1 MVLLQSSDFDIYVAA
16 WSVPVQDGIQVFTGS
31 VGLVLSTGV
40 TQLVFDRVSTASTCI
55 QYMEATKLYY
65 LCPNEDITITT
76 LRSQLLV
83 LENTCI
89 NLQMMNSYVFTYHGS
104 EVRAIHR
111 SMSETVSLTE
121 ALASCG
127 FRCVGLPWDVD
138 SSPKM
143 QENRVDRHR
152 PRIQV
157 VDYVCEPP
165 NSSYTNIKDA
175 SPIVSAGGLTGHDFS
190 NPQYP

>member
-1 MVLLQSSDFDIYVAA
+1 
-16 WSVPVQDGIQVFTGS
+16 
-31 VGLVLSTGV
+31 
-40 TQLVFDRVSTASTCI
+40 
-55 QYMEATKLYY
+55 METNQLYY
-65 LCPNEDITITT
+65 LSPNEYITIMY
-76 LRSQLLV
+76 LRSTLLI
-83 LENTCI
+83 LENTYI
-89 NLQMMNSYVFTYHGS
+89 NQTMMNSYVFTYHGS

-138 SSPKM
+138 SNPKM
-143 QENRVDRHR
+143 QENRVDRDR

-157 VDYVCEPP
+157 VDYLYESP
-165 NSSYTNIKDA
+165 NSSYTNLKDA
-175 SPIVSAGGLTGHDFS
+175 SPIVIAGGLTGHGFS